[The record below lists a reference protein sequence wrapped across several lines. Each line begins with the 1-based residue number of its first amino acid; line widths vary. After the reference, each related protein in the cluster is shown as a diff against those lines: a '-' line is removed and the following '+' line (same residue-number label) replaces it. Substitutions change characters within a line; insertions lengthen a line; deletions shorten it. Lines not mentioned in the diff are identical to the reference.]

1 MEGGDCGG
9 FDGIFGGDKPGGH
22 RPTTA
27 GERVVILWL
36 SRMASLLLAIGG
48 FAGALFIDDP
58 ERFRACLVV
67 GTLGVVGLLILWVA
81 RRLGLV

>member
-1 MEGGDCGG
+1 MEGDFGG
-9 FDGIFGGDKPGGH
+9 FDVFFGGEGSGRH

-36 SRMASLLLAIGG
+36 SRMACLLLIVGG

-58 ERFRACLVV
+58 ERFHAFLVI
-67 GTLGVVGLLILWVA
+67 GTLGVVGLLILWVV